1 MDKHTT
7 IQIPVHVRGDV
18 TVTPKIEQLLTVYAI
33 KLLNTPQLKC
43 EPKSLTSFKG
53 IFDKNIDLKS
63 LRRRA
68 LKSKY
73 GL

>member
-1 MDKHTT
+1 MDKLTT

-18 TVTPKIEQLLTVYAI
+18 TITPEIEQLITVYAI
-33 KLLNTPQLKC
+33 KLLNTRQVKC
-43 EPKSLTSFKG
+43 DVKPLASFKG
-53 IFDKNIDLKS
+53 ILDNNVDLKS

-68 LKSKY
+68 LRNKY